1 MLLLRLN
8 LEHSNS
14 ARDTLPLKGERSFGR
29 RSSRSKRE
37 RSSRRDSSGSRSS
50 SSSAKYER
58 TATRRMSRGSKSSRS
73 KKPKKRKNPFE
84 ERVTEIL
91 HSGPSGLDD
100 GQGYVEFQQRIAA
113 NIPISV
119 YAIIAG
125 VLTITAAYAI
135 SHFQTQAWEILQN
148 VHKGVDKVKKVRLQT
163 LRGEFESLH
172 MKESESIHDYFTRVL
187 TTTNQMRR
195 YGENLEDVRVVE
207 KIIRTLDSK
216 FEVIVVSIEQSQDL
230 EAMTIDEL
238 QGFLQAYE
246 ERLKKKE
253 PLVQAFQAKV
263 SLNDKEQRPTSS
275 RGGRA
280 RGRGRFQGG
289 RSRGRG
295 RDRGR
300 GRGRGADHSNYEEST
315 QQSQNS
321 RG

>member
-1 MLLLRLN
+1 MA
-8 LEHSNS
+8 S
-14 ARDTLPLKGERSFGR
+14 T
-29 RSSRSKRE
+29 
-37 RSSRRDSSGSRSS
+37 
-50 SSSAKYER
+50 
-58 TATRRMSRGSKSSRS
+58 
-73 KKPKKRKNPFE
+73 
-84 ERVTEIL
+84 
-91 HSGPSGLDD
+91 
-100 GQGYVEFQQRIAA
+100 
-113 NIPISV
+113 
-119 YAIIAG
+119 
-125 VLTITAAYAI
+125 
-135 SHFQTQAWEILQN
+135 AWEILQN

-187 TTTNQMRR
+187 ATTNQMRR
-195 YGENLEDVRVVE
+195 YGENLEDLRVVE

-216 FEVIVVSIEQSQDL
+216 FEVIAVSIKQSQDL

-238 QGFLQAYE
+238 QGSLQAYE

-280 RGRGRFQGG
+280 CGRGRFQGG
-289 RSRGRG
+289 RSHGRG
-295 RDRGR
+295 CDRGR

-321 RG
+321 KE